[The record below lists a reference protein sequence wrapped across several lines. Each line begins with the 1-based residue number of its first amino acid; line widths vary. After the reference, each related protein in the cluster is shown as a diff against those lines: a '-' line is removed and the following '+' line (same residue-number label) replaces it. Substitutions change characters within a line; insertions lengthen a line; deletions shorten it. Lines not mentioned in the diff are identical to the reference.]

1 VQVDEISPLTGQRV
15 RRSRFVNREGFS
27 LDLRLFFLKGAT
39 GELVYEDHFSGDN
52 TREGGGYDRM
62 AAMFELFDTIAPDV
76 RGIVSPGVR
85 SLPRGLFEE

>member
-1 VQVDEISPLTGQRV
+1 
-15 RRSRFVNREGFS
+15 
-27 LDLRLFFLKGAT
+27 
-39 GELVYEDHFSGDN
+39 
-52 TREGGGYDRM
+52 M